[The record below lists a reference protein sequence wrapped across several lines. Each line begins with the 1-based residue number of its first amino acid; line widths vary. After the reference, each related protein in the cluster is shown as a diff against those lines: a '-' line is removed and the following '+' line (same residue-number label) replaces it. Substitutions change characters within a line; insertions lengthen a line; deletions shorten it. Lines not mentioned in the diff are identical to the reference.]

1 MSASNNFKYITI
13 TGGTGFL
20 GQELVKAAKKFFPDA
35 KIISLGSKDGDLRDP
50 QITISAT
57 KNADLIIHAAA
68 NVGGI
73 GKNQKLPG
81 TLLYDN
87 ALMGLHIIEAA
98 RVNNVKK
105 IVTIGTVCEYPK
117 YTDLPFRETDLWL
130 GYPESTNAPYGI
142 AKRLIAV
149 QGQAYQ
155 KEFGLNAVH
164 VLPTN
169 LYGPGDH
176 FHSENAHVVPDLIR
190 KIHQAIIHKEPVVT
204 LWGDGSPT
212 REFMYVTD
220 AANAIL
226 TVAKHYDQTTPINIG
241 SGEEISIRDLSQKIA
256 QLLKYSGEIVWDT
269 TRPNGQPRRLIDS
282 RLLRQTL
289 KFQPKTTLD
298 NGLKQT
304 IAWYLKNLK
313 NLP

>member
-20 GQELVKAAKKFFPDA
+20 GQELVKAAKKLFPDA

-50 QITISAT
+50 QIAISAT

-105 IVTIGTVCEYPK
+105 IITIGTVCEYPK

-149 QGQAYQ
+149 QSHAYQ

-190 KIHQAIIHKEPVVT
+190 KIHQAVIHKEPVVT

-226 TVAKHYDQTTPINIG
+226 TVAKHYNETTPINIG
-241 SGEEISIRDLSQKIA
+241 SGEEISIRNLSQKIA

-282 RLLRQTL
+282 RVLRQSL